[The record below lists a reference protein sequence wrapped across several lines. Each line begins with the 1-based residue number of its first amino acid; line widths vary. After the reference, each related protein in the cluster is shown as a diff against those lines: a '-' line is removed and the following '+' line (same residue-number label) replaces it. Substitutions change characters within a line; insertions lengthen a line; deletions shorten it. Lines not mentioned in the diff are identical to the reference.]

1 MRSAVKWFDD
11 NVSSSLRAGG
21 GESRGGAKS
30 VVGVLER
37 EIGSDV
43 VEEAS
48 GGGEEDWDWER
59 WRKHFDEVDEQERV
73 VSLLKVV

>member
-11 NVSSSLRAGG
+11 NVSSSLRA
-21 GESRGGAKS
+21 KS
-30 VVGVLER
+30 VVEVLER

-43 VEEAS
+43 V
-48 GGGEEDWDWER
+48 EEDWDWER
-59 WRKHFDEVDEQERV
+59 WRKHFDEVDEEERV